1 MLSVLSSTV
10 WTPTLSEA
18 FPVTVTF
25 AYGRTVEFEG
35 KMIAICGGIVSDF
48 GSPGSTFTRIGTDRV
63 SDPLVPIT
71 STWNGPGVLP
81 LRTQIAVPEPGMLVG
96 EQTAVTPAGSEVA
109 VRLTALE
116 KPPVARREIV
126 AVAESFTTNETLFG
140 FAVKEKSGTNTRT
153 SIVVERTSDPL
164 VPEIVTTY
172 VPALFAVSVHVEV
185 SLPVRLDGTHEV
197 VTPVGTETA

>member
-1 MLSVLSSTV
+1 M
-10 WTPTLSEA
+10 
-18 FPVTVTF
+18 
-25 AYGRTVEFEG
+25 
-35 KMIAICGGIVSDF
+35 
-48 GSPGSTFTRIGTDRV
+48 
-63 SDPLVPIT
+63 
-71 STWNGPGVLP
+71 
-81 LRTQIAVPEPGMLVG
+81 G
-96 EQTAVTPAGSEVA
+96 EQDVDRPAGEDVA
-109 VRLTALE
+109 FRLTFPE
-116 KPPVARREIV
+116 KPPIEWSEIV

-197 VTPVGTETA
+197 VTPVGTETAVKLTVLAKPPVDEREIVELADCPVPNDTLAGFADREKSGDVTVAAIVAVWTKLPLVPVIVTV